1 MEEETRSFELH
12 PPQPPDALPRPFAIP
27 WLVAAGLALLVAC
40 LVIAL
45 RRKARTTPESARRA
59 AFRRA
64 ERDLVDSR
72 PPDVR
77 EAATFAS
84 LVLRRYL
91 ATAAGDPALFE
102 THEETVARH
111 DALAGFD
118 EAARTSAAACFA
130 RLSRLKYAPE
140 PPAGD
145 PAEVL
150 ADART
155 LLATLDRSF
164 RA

>member
-1 MEEETRSFELH
+1 MEEETRSFELR
-12 PPQPPDALPRPFAIP
+12 PPQPPDALPRPVAAP
-27 WLVAAGLALLVAC
+27 WLVAAGLALLVVC
-40 LVIAL
+40 LVLAL
-45 RRKARTTPESARRA
+45 RRKTTPESARRA

-91 ATAAGDPALFE
+91 ATAADDPALFE
-102 THEETVARH
+102 THEETLARH
-111 DALAGFD
+111 GALAGFD
-118 EAARTSAAACFA
+118 EAARSSAAACFA
-130 RLSRLKYAPE
+130 RLSRLKYAPV